1 MKVSAIAIS
10 LLLLSSSAA
19 HAATPSNA
27 SLKGTY
33 AFQSSKVYEVGW
45 GKTVSITCSSVK
57 YTVTLG
63 GQAVTNQVIAGTVT
77 FSGTGTMTISAT
89 EYGNFDQT
97 ESNNSVSI
105 ACTGN
110 SKAPYAINNGTAM
123 FDAAAPVTAS
133 GTYSVSS
140 TGTGTLSIE
149 DHGTETS
156 NISLGQYN
164 ASGVAGAV
172 LLLDTSKGQGKVA
185 TGIAILQ

>member
-1 MKVSAIAIS
+1 MKVSLVAAS
-10 LLLLSSSAA
+10 LVLYASSAA
-19 HAATPSNA
+19 YAANPSNA

-45 GKTVSITCSSVK
+45 GKTVSITCSGVT
-57 YTVTLG
+57 YMVTLG

-110 SKAPYAINNGTAM
+110 SKAPYAINNGSAM
-123 FDAAAPVTAS
+123 FDAAVPVTAS
-133 GTYSVSS
+133 GTYTVNS
-140 TGTGTLSIE
+140 TGTGTLTIV
-149 DHGTETS
+149 DNGTETS

-164 ASGVAGAV
+164 ASGVATSV
-172 LLLDTSKGQGKVA
+172 LLLDSSKGQGKVA
-185 TGIAILQ
+185 TGIAILE